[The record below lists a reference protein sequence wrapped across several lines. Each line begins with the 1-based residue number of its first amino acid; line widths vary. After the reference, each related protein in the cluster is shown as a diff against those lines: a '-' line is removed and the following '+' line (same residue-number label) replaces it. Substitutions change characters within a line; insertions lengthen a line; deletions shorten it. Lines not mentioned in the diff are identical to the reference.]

1 MIYKNIV
8 VKNGSYTDREG
19 KEKGRYVTIGQVH
32 KGDDG
37 MYITLDAH
45 VNLAA
50 FPRKNGDTRVTASLY
65 DPKERDEKPAPQK
78 QSRATP
84 DDGFDSDIPW

>member
-1 MIYKNIV
+1 MSVFKNIV

-65 DPKERDEKPAPQK
+65 DPKEREEKPKP
-78 QSRATP
+78 RASEP
-84 DDGFDSDIPW
+84 EFQDDVPW